1 MTNYRYRAKDVKGKV
16 LVGNLEASSE
26 TGVVQ
31 ELNKMNLVPMMIEE
45 AYADMTVSEFVS
57 VALGIGKPTDQDL
70 IVFAR
75 QMHTMAKAGVAV
87 IKSITVVA
95 GSSHSE
101 GLKKALFG
109 VVEHLQAGN
118 SLSSSFQRFP
128 KVFSP
133 IMVSM
138 IGVGESTGALEEAF
152 LQIAHYLET
161 DSETRKQIKSA
172 TRYPIIVLSAV
183 FMAIMVINIF
193 VVPSFKGFFSKFGS
207 ELPLP
212 TRILMATSDFCLNYW
227 PHMLIGIVGSIIGL
241 MLYIRSENGGI
252 VWDRFIL
259 KVPIIGPILEKALLA
274 RFARSFSMTMKA
286 GVPLLQ
292 ALSVISNAVGNRY
305 ITTCIMMIRANL
317 EHGMPLIQAAK
328 ESQMFTPLVLQMLN
342 IGDETGEID
351 SMLTQVAGYYE
362 GEVAYDLR
370 KLSDSI
376 EPILIIFIAITV
388 LILALGVF
396 LPMWDLSSV
405 ALKKMKH

>member
-1 MTNYRYRAKDVKGKV
+1 MTNYRYRAKNAQGKV
-16 LVGNLEASSE
+16 VVGNLDSISE
-26 TGVVQ
+26 TAVVQ
-31 ELNKMNLVPMMIEE
+31 ELNKMNLVPLIIEE
-45 AYADMTVSEFVS
+45 ASPDMTVTDFVS
-57 VALGIGKPTDQDL
+57 AALGIGKPTSQDL
-70 IVFAR
+70 IVFSR

-87 IKSITVVA
+87 VKSITVVA
-95 GSSHSE
+95 GSSRSE
-101 GLKKALFG
+101 GLKKALLG

-161 DSETRKQIKSA
+161 DAETRKQIKSA

-212 TRILMATSDFCLNYW
+212 TRILMATSEFCLNYW
-227 PHMLIGIVGSIIGL
+227 PHVLVGIVGAIVGL
-241 MLYIRSENGGI
+241 SLYVRSENGGI
-252 VWDRFIL
+252 VWDRFVL

-274 RFARSFSMTMKA
+274 RFSRAFSMTMKA

-305 ITTCIMMIRANL
+305 ITTCIMMMRANL

-328 ESQMFTPLVLQMLN
+328 ESQMFTPLVLQMLS

-351 SMLTQVAGYYE
+351 SMLNQVAGYYE
-362 GEVAYDLR
+362 DEVAYDLR

-376 EPILIIFIAITV
+376 EPILIIFIAIVV